1 MMTMIIGMSVADAIA
16 TLKGLGIERCLEM
29 DHDDTVKGI
38 TVGCP
43 FGTHYIANVENDIV
57 VGVREWIWN

>member
-1 MMTMIIGMSVADAIA
+1 MMTMIIGMTLADAIA
-16 TLKGLGIERCLEM
+16 TLKELGIERCLEM

-57 VGVREWIWN
+57 VGVREWVWN

>member
-1 MMTMIIGMSVADAIA
+1 MTRIVGMTIENAIA
-16 TLKGLGIERCLEM
+16 ELKALGIERCLEL

-43 FGTHYIANVENDIV
+43 FGNHYIADVKNNIV
-57 VGVREWIWN
+57 VGVREWVWA

>member
-1 MMTMIIGMSVADAIA
+1 MMTMIIGMTVADAIA
-16 TLKGLGIERCLEM
+16 TLKVLGIERCLEM

-43 FGTHYIANVENDIV
+43 FGTHYIADVVDDIV

>member
-16 TLKGLGIERCLEM
+16 TLKVLGIERCLEM